1 MAYFSFTNKIYADE
15 PIKIFNN
22 GDMLRDFTY
31 IDDIVHGIE
40 LLINKAPK
48 GEDPYKI
55 YNIGN
60 NKPIKL
66 LYFIETLEKCIGK
79 TAKKEYLPMQPGD
92 VYQTFADISDIENDF
107 GFKPETSIEEGLKN
121 FADWYKHYYQK

>member
-40 LLINKAPK
+40 LVINKAPK

-60 NKPIKL
+60 NKPCL
-66 LYFIETLEKCIGK
+66 LY
-79 TAKKEYLPMQPGD
+79 
-92 VYQTFADISDIENDF
+92 
-107 GFKPETSIEEGLKN
+107 TSLVLFCSAEPS
-121 FADWYKHYYQK
+121 AQQC